1 VGAGK
6 ARKESQWG
14 LSRTKGLYGWSVR
27 AQGEP
32 MSCPQLGSIRVI
44 HGWKLGAVGVAP
56 SAAVAVDNPSGLS
69 PGVGSGA
76 RSEVRRQVC

>member
-1 VGAGK
+1 MGIV
-6 ARKESQWG
+6 EDQ
-14 LSRTKGLYGWSVR
+14 GLYDWSVR

-56 SAAVAVDNPSGLS
+56 PAAVAVDNPSGLS

-76 RSEVRRQVC
+76 RSEVRRQDC